1 MQDLVSFRKPLD
13 LVMQADLQGP
23 DSQGVHS
30 AIAAGEG
37 GGGGCVVSLLLL
49 DLATSHLPSKHH
61 FCGPRAD
68 PELTDKTT
76 LFVPCPE
83 KAAYQGP

>member
-37 GGGGCVVSLLLL
+37 GGGCVVSPLL

-61 FCGPRAD
+61 FCGPQAV
-68 PELTDKTT
+68 PELTDKTR
-76 LFVPCPE
+76 LFVLY
-83 KAAYQGP
+83 KFTLLI